1 MTYKPPSS
9 TGQQTKPKLRVE
21 EIQDLFLRK
30 NFQELREYFLGQNQ
44 LMDFKHF
51 DLTFS
56 EAQENFKVKHGLPRA
71 PLDIIVT
78 KITGEG
84 TVSFNHGL
92 FDSTSMDLTVSGKC
106 RIRFFAGTYWNSQS
120 TSPDDKDAVTKFSS
134 GTDSS
139 SNVPSGTDSSSNV
152 PSGTIVAFGGSTP
165 PSGWLMCDGTSYS
178 NSEYPDLSK
187 AIGNAF
193 GGTPGA
199 TFRVPD
205 LRGRFIRG
213 VDNGAGN
220 DPNATARV
228 AFNGGNSGDVVGSY
242 QSDNAKMPDHRHL
255 MFSYNWGRGGG
266 ATGAPVSPT
275 QFVSEKGGLINA
287 ENHYLVEGNSI
298 PPKGGLT
305 SFPVDSSGVSF
316 QSGLETRPKNLSAN
330 FIIKT

>member
-56 EAQENFKVKHGLPRA
+56 EAQKNFKVKHGLPRA

-139 SNVPSGTDSSSNV
+139 SSV
-152 PSGTIVAFGGSTP
+152 PSGTIAAFGGATP
-165 PSGWLMCDGTSYS
+165 PYGWLMCDGASYS
-178 NSEYPDLSK
+178 NSEYPDLSRV
-187 AIGNAF
+187 IGNAF

-228 AFNGGNSGDVVGSY
+228 AFNNGNGGDAVGSY
-242 QSDNAKMPDHRHL
+242 QADENKRHNHPA
-255 MFSYNWGRGGG
+255 SYTDPISGEFFRPVMGVRS
-266 ATGAPVSPT
+266 GAPLSNANMI
-275 QFVSEKGGLINA
+275 GGNNFGNIA
-287 ENHYLVEGNSI
+287 VYVEH
-298 PPKGGLT
+298 LT
-305 SFPVDSSGVSF
+305 DVGAALLMSSGGSE
-316 QSGLETRPKNLSAN
+316 SRPKNLSAN